1 MHESHVIARRF
12 RPQRFDQVIGQEAIV
27 RTLRNAIKSRR
38 IHHAYLFA
46 GARGVGKTTMARIL
60 AKALNCARGITPEPC
75 DQCPS
80 CLEIASSC
88 SIDVLEIDAASNT
101 GVDNV
106 RETIINGIAIRPAR
120 DRYKIFIIDEVHQL
134 SAAAFNALLK
144 TLEEPPPHAVF
155 IMATTELHKVPET
168 ITSRCQVFQFR
179 TISTKSIFDELR
191 RIANQMGINISEGAL
206 AMIARAGE
214 GSMRDA
220 ESALDQVISFAGKD
234 ITEEDVS
241 AALGLIGS
249 DALIAV
255 LEAVAREDARSL
267 VQIVDEAVGRGYDLR
282 NFCRELMA
290 FIRALLIIR
299 VVGFDRELLQLP
311 PGLGETLNRLAS
323 IFSEQDLIR
332 YFSIISK
339 LEQDIRLS
347 PHPRFQLEVGLMKL
361 AQARRLYLLEDAIK
375 RLEDIA
381 SRLPEGNP
389 TPEPEPEPAPADDP
403 PQIQLDLGQKIKAS
417 LESKNKMLL
426 VSVLDKADIHI
437 EGNKLHIS
445 FSAEDRAFKSQ
456 VESRENRRLIEEI
469 AEHLTGR
476 KLSLQVSI
484 KEAAARKASSLTE
497 RVQKDPK
504 VRALIDRFKG
514 EITEV
519 EPGTEPT

>member
-1 MHESHVIARRF
+1 MSESQVIARKF
-12 RPQRFDQVIGQEAIV
+12 RPQRFDQVIGQEAII
-27 RTLRNAIKSRR
+27 RTLRNAIESRR

-46 GARGVGKTTMARIL
+46 GARGVGKTTTARIL

-80 CLEIASSC
+80 CLEIASSS

-106 RETIINGIAIRPAR
+106 RETIINSIAIRPAR

-179 TISTKSIFDELR
+179 TISTKSILDELR

-249 DALIAV
+249 DALIET

-267 VQIVDEAVGRGYDLR
+267 IQIVDDAVRRGYDLR
-282 NFCRELMA
+282 NFCRELMT

-299 VVGFDRELLQLP
+299 VVGFDRELLQLS
-311 PGLGETLNRLAS
+311 PGLGEPLNRLAS

-332 YFSIISK
+332 YFSIVSK

-347 PHPRFQLEVGLMKL
+347 PHPRFQLEIGLMKL

-375 RLEDIA
+375 RLEEIT
-381 SRLPEGNP
+381 SRLPEGDP
-389 TPEPEPEPAPADDP
+389 MIEPAPADEPGPADA
-403 PQIQLDLGQKIKAS
+403 GQRIRAA

-426 VSVLDKADIHI
+426 ASMLDKADISI
-437 EGNKLHIS
+437 EGDKLRIS

-469 AEHLTGR
+469 AEGVAGR

-484 KEAAARKASSLTE
+484 KEPAAPTISPRDRAE
-497 RVQKDPK
+497 RDPK
-504 VRALIDRFKG
+504 VRAFVEGFKG
-514 EITEV
+514 EIIEV
-519 EPGTEPT
+519 EPGTD